1 MTGKY
6 KTLFFDLDHTLWDF
20 DANAHIALR
29 EIYRTY
35 DFASRGMATFE
46 LFQENYEHQNLLFWE
61 RFRNGHVDREALR
74 WKRLWHTFLD
84 FRIYDKGLAK
94 EASEHYLKLLP
105 YQTTLVDH
113 AEQVLQHCQNRG
125 YELAIITNGFKDT
138 QNLKLKE
145 AGIGHYF
152 EAVVTSEDVQL
163 VKPHPAIFNKALDLM
178 NAKAEESLMIGDCIE
193 ADVKGAHNANMDQ
206 VFYNPKRGRVDFQP
220 TYNITCLSDL
230 IKML

>member
-1 MTGKY
+1 MNGKY

-29 EIYRTY
+29 EIYTTY

-84 FRIYDKGLAK
+84 FRIYDKGLAR
-94 EASEHYLKLLP
+94 EASEHYLKLLS
-105 YQTTLVDH
+105 YQTTLVEH
-113 AEQVLQHCQNRG
+113 AEQVLQHCQHRG

-138 QNLKLKE
+138 QNVKLKE
-145 AGIGHYF
+145 AGIAHYF
-152 EAVVTSEDVQL
+152 KAVITSEDVKL
-163 VKPHPAIFNKALDLM
+163 VKPHPAIFVKALDLM
-178 NAKAEESLMIGDCIE
+178 QTKAEESLMIGDCIE
-193 ADVKGAHNANMDQ
+193 ADVKGAYNAKIDQ
-206 VFYNPKRGRVDFQP
+206 VFYNPKGTIVDFKP
-220 TYNITCLSDL
+220 TFDIQSLNTL
-230 IKML
+230 IEFL